1 MSFLNKIFKET
12 KIAIS
17 LCKDT
22 NYLFNELNL
31 CYYFI
36 KGSAKLLYT
45 SMVTTCQPSIGRGL
59 NSLYT

>member
-1 MSFLNKIFKET
+1 MKEKINFFIVICFLNKIFNET

-17 LCKDT
+17 FGKDT

-36 KGSAKLLYT
+36 KSF
-45 SMVTTCQPSIGRGL
+45 R
-59 NSLYT
+59 